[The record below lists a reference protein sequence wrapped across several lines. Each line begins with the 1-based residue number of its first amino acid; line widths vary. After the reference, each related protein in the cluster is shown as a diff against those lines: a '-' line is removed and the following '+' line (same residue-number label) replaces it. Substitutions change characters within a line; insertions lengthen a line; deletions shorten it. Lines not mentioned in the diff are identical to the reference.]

1 MFFPFRQAKVHTMEK
16 ENPSKEEPDEEN
28 EDDLTNLPQQKKIQP
43 LLPNR
48 QSHNEQIE
56 QQKEKTKTNIR
67 ADLHRSESIQSDLT
81 LNLSNSSH
89 SGKTI
94 RNRSAITA
102 SRTTPSLSMI
112 SSLMSLE
119 AFRANKEK
127 RQQPG
132 GTFSANVHAQV
143 C

>member
-1 MFFPFRQAKVHTMEK
+1 MEK
-16 ENPSKEEPDEEN
+16 ENPPKEEPDEEN
-28 EDDLTNLPQQKKIQP
+28 EDDLTNLPLQQKTQP

-48 QSHNEQIE
+48 QSQNEQIE
-56 QQKEKTKTNIR
+56 QQKERTKTNR
-67 ADLHRSESIQSDLT
+67 GDLHRSESIKSDLT
-81 LNLSNSSH
+81 LNLGNNSH
-89 SGKTI
+89 SGQTI
-94 RNRSAITA
+94 RNRSAITT

-127 RQQPG
+127 RQQSG
-132 GTFSANVHAQV
+132 ATISANVHAQV